1 MRAYTV
7 KTNKLTYRDHLFS
20 SVSATNTYKLTYRNQ
35 PLSFVSVLKTYK
47 LVKTYGLTYRSDFHF
62 SIDHE

>member
-1 MRAYTV
+1 MRAHTV

-20 SVSATNTYKLTYRNQ
+20 SVGTTDTYKLTYRNQ

-62 SIDHE
+62 SIGHE